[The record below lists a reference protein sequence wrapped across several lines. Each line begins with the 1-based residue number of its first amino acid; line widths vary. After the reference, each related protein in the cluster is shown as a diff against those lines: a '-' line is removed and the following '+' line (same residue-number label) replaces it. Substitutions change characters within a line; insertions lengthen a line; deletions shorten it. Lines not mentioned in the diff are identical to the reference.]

1 MVKIKETKTKTVSI
15 KGVYMN
21 GDNLLLDEN
30 GNSVNLYK
38 ILRDAYGDGTDLDIK
53 VTVKTDSEE

>member
-53 VTVKTDSEE
+53 ITVKTDSEE